1 MAQEKENFLGR
12 WSRLKKEQEQLAA
25 EKAALPQKSEAEEKP
40 PELPPV
46 EKLTPQSEFSG
57 FMHPK
62 VADALR
68 RQALKKLFSDP
79 HFNIP
84 DPYEAYSG
92 DWTGGEAIPDE
103 MMASLNQARTHL
115 FSGEEKAKAEA
126 ADLARDEAEAYAE
139 QEKRDRQQSK
149 AKDDEPRRQ
158 DA

>member
-12 WSRLKKEQEQLAA
+12 WSRVKGEQRRSQEEQAA
-25 EKAALPQKSEAEEKP
+25 VPQQTEAEEKP
-40 PELPPV
+40 PELPSV
-46 EKLTPQSEFSG
+46 DKLTPQSEFSG

-92 DWTGGEAIPDE
+92 DWTVGEPIPDA
-103 MMASLNQARTHL
+103 MMATLNQARTLL
-115 FSGEEKAKAEA
+115 FSEQEKEQAQAADEAKA
-126 ADLARDEAEAYAE
+126 EAEAYAE
-139 QEKRDRQQSK
+139 QEQRDQLESK
-149 AKDDEPRRQ
+149 AKQDEPRRQ